1 MTEATSDAKAVP
13 VPWWQPVKLKPGDCW
28 RSSIGPLSVYL
39 QRHPDEWLLA
49 WESEEESTEHQGV
62 CCAAIAAIPESLPL
76 SRYVFHDSPPSF
88 CLKPRLQDR
97 PVVVRTTQP
106 VHVPPGEQVT
116 FYISSPVC
124 VSIELNDLKTQLR
137 ELPTVQLSD
146 TWFGPSTREGE
157 LCYAAKTKARND
169 KSEVPLRSHRA
180 VTPVSLR
187 NRSEAML
194 AIEKLSIPLPFL
206 AVYGQADGSLWTDP
220 VSLEHNGEDQL
231 ATLKIGSRPAGT
243 TLLSPARIPVQKNR
257 VVRAIINLFA
267 D

>member
-1 MTEATSDAKAVP
+1 MTSENDLALES
-13 VPWWQPVKLKPGDCW
+13 WWETINLDIGEGW
-28 RSSIGPLSVYL
+28 RCGIGPLAVYL
-39 QRHPDEWLLA
+39 QRHADEWLLA
-49 WESEEESTEHQGV
+49 WEAE
-62 CCAAIAAIPESLPL
+62 PESQEHKRVSSEAITAFPDPL
-76 SRYVFHDSPPSF
+76 TPSRYVFRNSPTSF

-106 VHVPPGEQVT
+106 VQVPPGENVT

-124 VSIELNDLKTQLR
+124 VSIELGEEKIRLQ

-157 LCYAAKTKARND
+157 LCYAAKTQARNN

-180 VTPVSLR
+180 VTPVTLHNKSD
-187 NRSEAML
+187 AML

-206 AVYGQADGSLWTDP
+206 AVYGQLDGSLWTDP
-220 VSLEHNGEDQL
+220 VFLEHHGEDQL
-231 ATLKIGSRPAGT
+231 ATLKIGSKPAGAIP
-243 TLLSPARIPVQKNR
+243 LSPARIPVQKNK
-257 VVRAIINLFA
+257 VVRAIINLFS